1 MPGKERTMGELFSDL
16 ATEMKTL
23 VRQEMELA
31 RTEIS
36 EIIARMMRDAAA
48 IVAGGV
54 VAMAAFLVFMA
65 AAVLLLGL
73 VIPYWASALVIGA
86 VLAVVAFVLVQKG
99 RKDLQRAHLTPEKT
113 TESLKETAKWAKAQL
128 K

>member
-113 TESLKETAKWAKAQL
+113 TESIKETAKWAKAQL